1 MDFSKIPIIILFI
14 VTLTAVGV
22 YGTFNAVYIKRKN
35 VNACDIYLVQVGI
48 GLFCALSL
56 YALSGFKLKLSSYSI
71 ITSVIYGSFTAMQA
85 ITNALAIK
93 KGPYGFTVVI
103 TNGATAITALSGWLL
118 FSEQL
123 TLLKILGIISML
135 ACIMLASDKRGD
147 KKKASFLWLILCILT
162 MIFTSGVGLMQKI
175 HQNSDYKDELMGFLI
190 VAFAVQ
196 TAVSFLMY
204 IIKMNSDKSK
214 GIYTRSEMK
223 INGPLFMLSLMVICG
238 VCVALNNCI
247 NLYLA
252 GVVDAAV
259 FFPIANGVPLM
270 ISLIVSFFVFKERLI
285 KKQIIGFICG
295 LISIVLFII

>member
-1 MDFSKIPIIILFI
+1 
-14 VTLTAVGV
+14 
-22 YGTFNAVYIKRKN
+22 
-35 VNACDIYLVQVGI
+35 
-48 GLFCALSL
+48 
-56 YALSGFKLKLSSYSI
+56 
-71 ITSVIYGSFTAMQA
+71 
-85 ITNALAIK
+85 
-93 KGPYGFTVVI
+93 
-103 TNGATAITALSGWLL
+103 
-118 FSEQL
+118 
-123 TLLKILGIISML
+123 ML

-147 KKKASFLWLILCILT
+147 KKKASFLWLVLCILT

-175 HQNSDYKDELMGFLI
+175 HQNSGYKDELMGFLI

-204 IIKMNSDKSK
+204 IVKMNSDKSK

-238 VCVALNNCI
+238 VCFALNNCI

-270 ISLIVSFFVFKERLI
+270 ISLIVSFFIFKERLI
-285 KKQIIGFICG
+285 KRQVIGFICG